1 MKYYII
7 AGEAS
12 GDLYGSR
19 LITELKSLDNNA
31 EIRFWGGDKMVLSGG
46 TIVKH
51 IRDLAFMGFYE
62 VIKNIDKIFSNIS
75 FCKKDI
81 LAFNPD
87 KIIYIDYPGFNLR
100 ICDWAKK
107 KGFSNYYYI
116 SPQIWAW
123 KEGRIKKIKRN
134 VDKLYVIFP
143 FEKKYYNEKH
153 NIDTFYFGHPLIE
166 AISSYN
172 INKNFFS
179 ENNIPYN
186 KPIIAFLPGSRIQE
200 IKTILPIFLSIIS
213 NYPNYNFIIAGVNNV
228 DPNIYNLGSYSN
240 LFIVYNKT
248 YDLLTNSFAAIV
260 TSGTASL
267 ECALFKIPQLVCY
280 KTSHLSYFIGKLFVK
295 LKYIS
300 LVNIILEKGIVKEL
314 IQDNLNKKSLAYEF
328 NKLCEQETRSK
339 IIKEYS
345 KIFDLLSVKD
355 TSKKIASSIIN

>member
-123 KEGRIKKIKRN
+123 KEGRIKKIIRN

-186 KPIIAFLPGSRIQE
+186 KPIIAFLPGSRVQE